1 LVVPSGHQGQASSS
15 LPFAGAV
22 TGAVLSHRQGKWRR
36 LAGDLEAS
44 PTVGEAGMAREVGGT
59 GGAIGS
65 RARGRE
71 IFEDGGPDGEV
82 SASGVD
88 TEVPSFSLLQS

>member
-1 LVVPSGHQGQASSS
+1 MTTRKRESE
-15 LPFAGAV
+15 
-22 TGAVLSHRQGKWRR
+22 
-36 LAGDLEAS
+36 GDLPA
-44 PTVGEAGMAREVGGT
+44 VGEAGMARKVDGT

-65 RARGRE
+65 RAGGRE

-88 TEVPSFSLLQS
+88 MGSTVIFLFRS

>member
-1 LVVPSGHQGQASSS
+1 LLHD
-15 LPFAGAV
+15 
-22 TGAVLSHRQGKWRR
+22 HEKEGKWRR
-36 LAGDLEAS
+36 LARHLEAW
-44 PTVGEAGMAREVGGT
+44 PAVGEAGMAGEVGGT

-65 RARGRE
+65 RAGGRE

-88 TEVPSFSLLQS
+88 MEVP